1 MPVLLSRSSNVGPS
15 FEHQSFALKE
25 RRCKNKA
32 SQAFSKGGRKC
43 QAPTLKVGR
52 GTFMRRNLLKMLGIL
67 ALLTVMAGQAFA
79 KEITV
84 RGRLKKTVEA
94 GGWVIVAN
102 NQKYL
107 LLNAQRYYAEKWF
120 TETSEVEAIG
130 ETKTDVMTIYME
142 GTPFEVRTLR
152 PLAESA
158 SAAMQSDS
166 RALTKVMVIGDS
178 IISAQ
183 PDTAILTISVVT
195 QAHIAL
201 DAQQQ
206 NANKTDAVV
215 RALKT
220 AAGAGAEIKTSGYSL
235 QPQRVYKE
243 NQPPTIV
250 GYEARNS
257 VTVTLADLT
266 KVGAAIDAASQ
277 AGANDVSGISFTL
290 RKDRP
295 AHDQAL
301 AEATREAMSKAQVIA
316 GALGGRVVRIVE
328 VQEEGFER
336 PRPIYADQIQT
347 MRAGVVAPTPI
358 EVGTL
363 DITSRVQLVAEIEVA
378 GK

>member
-1 MPVLLSRSSNVGPS
+1 M
-15 FEHQSFALKE
+15 
-25 RRCKNKA
+25 
-32 SQAFSKGGRKC
+32 RK
-43 QAPTLKVGR
+43 R
-52 GTFMRRNLLKMLGIL
+52 IISMLGVL
-67 ALLTVMAGQAFA
+67 ALVAISAGQTFA

-84 RGRLKKTVEA
+84 RGQLQRTVEA
-94 GGWVIVAN
+94 GGWVIVAA

-107 LLNAQRYYAEKWF
+107 LLNAQRYQNEKWF

-130 ETKTDVMTIYME
+130 ETKTDVVTIYME
-142 GTPFEVRTLR
+142 GTPFDVRTLR
-152 PLAESA
+152 PLAQS
-158 SAAMQSDS
+158 SAAVQSDS
-166 RALTKVMVIGDS
+166 RTLTKVLVTGDS
-178 IISAQ
+178 IIQAQ
-183 PDTAILTISVVT
+183 PDTAVLTISVVT
-195 QAHIAL
+195 QARAAL

-206 NANKTDAVV
+206 NATKSDAVV
-215 RALKT
+215 RALKS
-220 AAGAGAEIKTSGYSL
+220 AAGSGAEIKTSGYSL

-266 KVGAAIDAASQ
+266 KVGAVIDAASQ
-277 AGANDVSGISFTL
+277 AGANDVAGISFTL

-295 AHDQAL
+295 ARDQAL
-301 AEATREAMSKAQVIA
+301 AEATREAVSKAQVIA
-316 GALGGRVVRIVE
+316 GALGGRVVRIIE

-363 DITSRVQLVAEIEVA
+363 DITSRVQLVAEVEV
-378 GK
+378 GGR